1 MMQQEFQLFKQE
13 IEEKMINEFLNYIKD
28 GTLPKANANTN
39 MYFYDM
45 IYNLVDNGLGAK
57 MLEYH
62 NEKIKQ
68 GSNECYEKIKNL
80 EGIEFLNAFITY
92 TERLNFF
99 IHHMSKIFQYIS
111 CNYILSSE
119 SKNNIRICEED
130 QISEFSMKIYR
141 SSFFYKLKKKLYEI
155 LNKEII
161 KEEGNWNIQDNA
173 QIETIMNILYYLDL
187 TKPKISKAVD
197 TSIIWI
203 DTAKYKKDN
212 QFSYQNEWLF
222 SFKDAIRNKYVKD
235 FENKIE
241 KIIQDNSIKE
251 KFIMKL

>member
-1 MMQQEFQLFKQE
+1 
-13 IEEKMINEFLNYIKD
+13 
-28 GTLPKANANTN
+28 
-39 MYFYDM
+39 
-45 IYNLVDNGLGAK
+45 
-57 MLEYH
+57 
-62 NEKIKQ
+62 
-68 GSNECYEKIKNL
+68 
-80 EGIEFLNAFITY
+80 
-92 TERLNFF
+92 
-99 IHHMSKIFQYIS
+99 
-111 CNYILSSE
+111 
-119 SKNNIRICEED
+119 
-130 QISEFSMKIYR
+130 MKIYK
-141 SSFFYKLKKKLYEI
+141 SSFFDKLKKKLYEI

-161 KEEGNWNIQDNA
+161 KEEGNWNIHDNA

-251 KFIMKL
+251 KIHNEIININNELEKLINIFLDVDINYILYERIIKKYIDPIINIKDLLDKKKFNEFTEIYLLFCIHPEGRFLMVKRLSEYIKEKKADFFNNEKSIKDSKKFIPELLNIKKEIDELNYLSFLIQKYNIFV